1 MTRRAPAAFAPCYGR
16 PVPALRLVVYSD
28 YLCPWC
34 YNAAVRLERLEEELG
49 GQIELSWRSY
59 LLRPEPDP
67 RRTLEKFRR
76 YTQSWLTPAGEP
88 DAGTFQTWQGD
99 AGPPSHSIPPHLVA
113 KAAASLDG
121 AAFRRVHRAL
131 LGAYFGHSRD
141 VTERDTLR
149 AIWLECGLPE
159 QELGRAD
166 EPRFLEQTLAEHAE
180 AVRLGMNG
188 VPSVHVE
195 GDDAFVTG
203 AYPLEMY
210 RRWVTRRLAGP
221 GA

>member
-1 MTRRAPAAFAPCYGR
+1 MST
-16 PVPALRLVVYSD
+16 LRLVVYSD

-34 YNAAVRLERLEEELG
+34 YNAAVRLERVAEELG
-49 GQIELSWRSY
+49 DAVELTWRTY

-76 YTQSWLTPAGEP
+76 YTQTWLVPAGEP
-88 DAGTFQTWQGD
+88 DAGTFRTWQGD

-113 KAAASLDG
+113 KAAATLGGD
-121 AAFRRVHRAL
+121 AFRRIHRAL
-131 LGAYFGHSRD
+131 LEAYFGNSRD
-141 VTERDTLR
+141 VTDTATLR
-149 AIWLECGLPE
+149 AIWCETGLPE
-159 QELGRAD
+159 DAFALSA
-166 EPRFLEQTLAEHAE
+166 EPRLLEQVLAEHAE

-203 AYPLEMY
+203 AYPVEMY
-210 RRWVTRRLAGP
+210 RRWVTRRLAAA

>member
-1 MTRRAPAAFAPCYGR
+1 MSS
-16 PVPALRLVVYSD
+16 LRLIVHSD

-34 YNAAVRLERLEEELG
+34 YNAAVRLERLEEELE
-49 GQIELSWRSY
+49 GQVELAWRTY

-67 RRTLEKFRR
+67 RRTLEKFRT
-76 YTQSWLTPAGEP
+76 YTRSWLTPAGEP

-113 KAAASLDG
+113 KAAASLGGD
-121 AAFRRVHRAL
+121 AFHRIHRAL
-131 LGAYFGHSRD
+131 LEAYFGHSRD
-141 VTERDTLR
+141 VTDEGTLR
-149 AIWLECGLPE
+149 AIWCETGLPE
-159 QELGRAD
+159 ADFARAA

-188 VPSVHVE
+188 VPTVHVE

-203 AYPLEMY
+203 AYPIEMY
-210 RRWVTRRLAGP
+210 RRWVTRRLAAA

>member
-1 MTRRAPAAFAPCYGR
+1 MST
-16 PVPALRLVVYSD
+16 LRLVVYSD

-34 YNAAVRLERLEEELG
+34 YNAAVRLERVAEELG
-49 GQIELSWRSY
+49 DAVELTWRTY

-76 YTQSWLTPAGEP
+76 YTQTWLVPAGEP
-88 DAGTFQTWQGD
+88 DAGTFRTWQGD
-99 AGPPSHSIPPHLVA
+99 AGPPSHIIPPLLVA
-113 KAAASLDG
+113 KAAATLGG
-121 AAFRRVHRAL
+121 AAFRRIPRAL
-131 LGAYFGHSRD
+131 LEADFGNSRD
-141 VTERDTLR
+141 VTDTATLR
-149 AIWLECGLPE
+149 AIWCETGLPE
-159 QELGRAD
+159 DAFALSA
-166 EPRFLEQTLAEHAE
+166 EPRLLEQVLAEHAE

-203 AYPLEMY
+203 AYPVEMY
-210 RRWVTRRLAGP
+210 RRWVTRRLAAA

>member
-1 MTRRAPAAFAPCYGR
+1 MST
-16 PVPALRLVVYSD
+16 LRLVVYSD

-34 YNAAVRLERLEEELG
+34 YNAAVRLERVAEELG
-49 GQIELSWRSY
+49 DAVELTWRTY

-76 YTQSWLTPAGEP
+76 YTQTWLVPAGEP
-88 DAGTFQTWQGD
+88 DAGTFRTWQGD

-113 KAAASLDG
+113 KAAAALGGD
-121 AAFRRVHRAL
+121 AFRRIHRAL
-131 LGAYFGHSRD
+131 LEAYFGNSRD
-141 VTERDTLR
+141 VTDTATLR
-149 AIWLECGLPE
+149 AIWCETGLPE
-159 QELGRAD
+159 DAFALSA
-166 EPRFLEQTLAEHAE
+166 EPRFLEQVLAEHAE
-180 AVRLGMNG
+180 AVRMGMNG

-203 AYPLEMY
+203 AYPVEMY
-210 RRWVTRRLAGP
+210 RRWVTRRLAAA

>member
-1 MTRRAPAAFAPCYGR
+1 MST
-16 PVPALRLVVYSD
+16 LRLVVYSD

-34 YNAAVRLERLEEELG
+34 YNAAVRLERVAEELG
-49 GQIELSWRSY
+49 DAVELTWRTY

-76 YTQSWLTPAGEP
+76 YTQTWLVPAGEP
-88 DAGTFQTWQGD
+88 DAGTFRTWQGD

-113 KAAASLDG
+113 KAAAALGGD
-121 AAFRRVHRAL
+121 AFRRIHRAL
-131 LGAYFGHSRD
+131 LEAYFGNSRD
-141 VTERDTLR
+141 VTDTATLR
-149 AIWLECGLPE
+149 AIWCETGLPE
-159 QELGRAD
+159 DAFALSA
-166 EPRFLEQTLAEHAE
+166 EPRLLEQVLAEHAE

-203 AYPLEMY
+203 AYPVEMY
-210 RRWVTRRLAGP
+210 RRWVTRRLAAA

>member
-1 MTRRAPAAFAPCYGR
+1 MPT
-16 PVPALRLVVYSD
+16 LRLVVYSD

-34 YNAAVRLERLEEELG
+34 YNAAVRLERVEEELDG
-49 GQIELSWRSY
+49 AVELTWRTY

-76 YTQSWLTPAGEP
+76 YTQSWLVPAGEP
-88 DAGTFQTWQGD
+88 DAATFRTWQGD
-99 AGPPSHSIPPHLVA
+99 AGPPTHSIPPHLVA
-113 KAAASLDG
+113 KAAASLGGD
-121 AAFRRVHRAL
+121 AFRRIHRAL
-131 LGAYFGHSRD
+131 LEAYFGHSRD
-141 VTERDTLR
+141 VTDEATLR
-149 AIWLECGLPE
+149 AIWCETGLPE
-159 QELGRAD
+159 EEFARSA
-166 EPRFLEQTLAEHAE
+166 EPRFREQVLAEHTE

-203 AYPLEMY
+203 AYPIEMY
-210 RRWVTRRLAGP
+210 RRWVTRRLSSV

>member
-1 MTRRAPAAFAPCYGR
+1 MST
-16 PVPALRLVVYSD
+16 LRLVVYSD

-34 YNAAVRLERLEEELG
+34 YNAAVRLERVAEELG
-49 GQIELSWRSY
+49 DAVELTWRTY

-76 YTQSWLTPAGEP
+76 YTQTWLVPAGEP
-88 DAGTFQTWQGD
+88 DAGTFRTWQGD

-113 KAAASLDG
+113 KAAATLGGD
-121 AAFRRVHRAL
+121 AFRRIHRAL
-131 LGAYFGHSRD
+131 LEAYFGNSRD
-141 VTERDTLR
+141 VTDTATLR
-149 AIWLECGLPE
+149 AIWCETGLPE
-159 QELGRAD
+159 DAFALSA
-166 EPRFLEQTLAEHAE
+166 EPRFLEQVLAEHAE
-180 AVRLGMNG
+180 AVRMGMNG

-203 AYPLEMY
+203 AYPVEMY
-210 RRWVTRRLAGP
+210 RRWVTRRLAAA

>member
-1 MTRRAPAAFAPCYGR
+1 VST
-16 PVPALRLVVYSD
+16 LRLVVYSD

-34 YNAAVRLERLEEELG
+34 YNAAVRLERVEEELG
-49 GQIELSWRSY
+49 GAVELTWRTY

-76 YTQSWLTPAGEP
+76 YTQTWLVPAGEP
-88 DAGTFQTWQGD
+88 DAGTFRTWQGD
-99 AGPPSHSIPPHLVA
+99 AGPPSHSIPPHVVA
-113 KAAASLDG
+113 KAAAALG
-121 AAFRRVHRAL
+121 GGAFRRIHRAL
-131 LGAYFGHSRD
+131 LEAYFGDSRD
-141 VTERDTLR
+141 VTDPATLR
-149 AIWLECGLPE
+149 AIWCETGLPE
-159 QELGRAD
+159 DDFALSA
-166 EPRFLEQTLAEHAE
+166 EPRFLEQVLAEHAE

-203 AYPLEMY
+203 AYPVEMY
-210 RRWVTRRLAGP
+210 RRWVTRRLAAA

>member
-1 MTRRAPAAFAPCYGR
+1 MST
-16 PVPALRLVVYSD
+16 LRLVVYSD

-34 YNAAVRLERLEEELG
+34 YNAAVRLERVAEELG
-49 GQIELSWRSY
+49 DAVELTWRTY

-76 YTQSWLTPAGEP
+76 YTQTWLVPAGEP
-88 DAGTFQTWQGD
+88 DAGTFRTWQGD

-113 KAAASLDG
+113 KAAAALGGD
-121 AAFRRVHRAL
+121 AFRRIHRAL
-131 LGAYFGHSRD
+131 LEAYFGNSRD
-141 VTERDTLR
+141 VTDTATLR
-149 AIWLECGLPE
+149 AIWCETGLPE
-159 QELGRAD
+159 DAFALSA
-166 EPRFLEQTLAEHAE
+166 EPRLLEQVLAEHAE

-203 AYPLEMY
+203 AYPVEMY
-210 RRWVTRRLAGP
+210 RRWVTRRLATA